1 IAAGAPIEAIE
12 NPQDLDVDAMFA
24 GRGDVLALEVSGE
37 SMINEQICDGDYVIC
52 RKTATAENGQVVVA
66 LIDGGEAT
74 LKTFYR
80 EGDRVRLQPANPNF
94 RPIYPNDLQIQGVV
108 VGVLRRM

>member
-1 IAAGAPIEAIE
+1 M
-12 NPQDLDVDAMFA
+12 DAMFA
-24 GRGDVLALEVSGE
+24 GRGDVFALEVSGE

-94 RPIYPNDLQIQGVV
+94 RPIYPDDLQIQGVV